1 MWVFFFAIL
10 VLLGLSL
17 WHGQLWVAA
26 LSVLS
31 PLPLLASM
39 RVRVVGP
46 EVHGSCLGI
55 RIHRIEIAAI
65 RELMFLTG
73 HGFRVRTKGGWTWLF
88 GSASNVV
95 DARRELVRRLDTT
108 VLWHEAIGSLRPG
121 ESGFLPSAASLPAH
135 IRGRPW
141 WVLGVLASVFAWSQ
155 QAWMHGVSAI
165 ALIVVGALAH
175 ARGLTFFEDGALE
188 VRTAFSRRRWSR
200 GELRVGIELEG
211 AVVRTSSGDFSIDA
225 SNAAPGAVL
234 AWLCTH
240 DRVTLGDDVRDVL
253 ATRDSERSG
262 AQLVIAM
269 EPGRRTSNERRDT
282 QGAS

>member
-1 MWVFFFAIL
+1 MWVLVSPIV

-31 PLPLLASM
+31 LLPLLASM

-46 EVHGSCLGI
+46 EVHGSFLGI
-55 RIHRIEIAAI
+55 RIHRFEIAAI

-73 HGFRVRTKGGWTWLF
+73 HGFRVRTTGGWTWLF

-95 DARRELVRRLDTT
+95 DARRELVRRLDAT

-141 WVLGVLASVFAWSQ
+141 WVLGVLAAVLAWSQ

-165 ALIVVGALAH
+165 ALIVVGA
-175 ARGLTFFEDGALE
+175 
-188 VRTAFSRRRWSR
+188 
-200 GELRVGIELEG
+200 
-211 AVVRTSSGDFSIDA
+211 
-225 SNAAPGAVL
+225 
-234 AWLCTH
+234 
-240 DRVTLGDDVRDVL
+240 DVREVL

-262 AQLVIAM
+262 AQLVTAM
-269 EPGRRTSNERRDT
+269 EPTTAVSAPRPPPPK
-282 QGAS
+282 